1 MKTRKELTE
10 YLAKLS
16 KEESELTDKMN
27 STYNARE
34 IDEFQKKIDNLT
46 IQITLLMWILGT

>member
-16 KEESELTDKMN
+16 REESELTDKLN
-27 STYNARE
+27 ATYNARE
-34 IDEFQKKIDNLT
+34 IREYEKKIDDLT